1 MGTAQH
7 PPQVIVG
14 ARGFYAVW
22 LPADPDAVAKLVP
35 EGLTPADGCPVFMN
49 QYRVDD
55 SAQTSSHGSDDA
67 FGSYSLTY
75 LGADLAGLNVNPDTP
90 ARWWTHYLN
99 SSEPMARYA
108 EAHGV
113 PAVHTPGRDARWRS
127 TARVTSA
134 PRSSTARR
142 SSARRP
148 RSSSATPSG
157 STGSSATSPG
167 SSGEFT
173 SGRYA
178 FVADIAETLTIESIE
193 FLDPNHPIYQLRPA
207 DPLTVT
213 FGICYADMYFCYP
226 GGEGPLGST
235 HGS

>member
-1 MGTAQH
+1 MGTALH

-14 ARGFYAVW
+14 ARGLYLVW

-35 EGLTPADGCPVFMN
+35 EGLTPADDCPVFMN

-55 SAQTSSHGSDDA
+55 SAQTSSHGQDDA

-75 LGADLAGLNVNPDTP
+75 LGADLAGLDAAPEVPG
-90 ARWWTHYLN
+90 RWWTHYYN
-99 SSEPMARYA
+99 SSPPMGRYA

-113 PAVHTPGRDARWRS
+113 PALAGGETTIEHDGN
-127 TARVTSA
+127 RVVVTTTLDGSPA
-134 PRSSTARR
+134 IRTTGTMEVGKPVRANGQLRYITRR
-142 SSARRP
+142 Q
-148 RSSSATPSG
+148 
-157 STGSSATSPG
+157 
-167 SSGEFT
+167 GEFV

-178 FVADIAETLTIESIE
+178 FVADLAETFTVESLE

-213 FGICYADMYFCYP
+213 FGIFYTDMRFCYP
-226 GGEGPLGST
+226 GGEGPLHSL

>member
-1 MGTAQH
+1 MGTALH
-7 PPQVIVG
+7 PPQVIVN

-35 EGLTPADGCPVFMN
+35 EGLTVAEGCPVFMN

-55 SAQTSSHGSDDA
+55 PAQTSSHGLEDA

-75 LGADLAGLNVNPDTP
+75 LGADLANLDAAPEVPG
-90 ARWWTHYLN
+90 RWWTHYFN
-99 SSEPMARYA
+99 SSEPMGRYA

-113 PAVHTPGRDARWRS
+113 PAVF
-127 TARVTSA
+127 
-134 PRSSTARR
+134 
-142 SSARRP
+142 SSAESTLEIDGSRYVGTTILDGSPVIRTTATVELGSRP
-148 RSSSATPSG
+148 RANGQLRYITRVD
-157 STGSSATSPG
+157 
-167 SSGEFT
+167 GEFI

-178 FVADIAETLTIESIE
+178 FVADIAETVTFESIE

-213 FGICYADMYFCYP
+213 FGIWYEDMYFCYP
-226 GGEGPLGST
+226 GGEGPLNT
-235 HGS
+235 LHGS

>member
-1 MGTAQH
+1 MGTSLH

-35 EGLTPADGCPVFMN
+35 EGLTPAEGCPVFMN

-55 SAQTSSHGSDDA
+55 PAQTSSYGLDDA

-75 LGADLAGLNVNPDTP
+75 LGADLANLDAAPEVPG
-90 ARWWTHYLN
+90 RWWTHYFN
-99 SSEPMARYA
+99 SSEPMSRYA

-113 PAVHTPGRDARWRS
+113 PAVFGSAETTLEIDGSRYVGTTILDGAPVLRTIATVELGNLVRATGQLRYI
-127 TARVTSA
+127 TRV
-134 PRSSTARR
+134 
-142 SSARRP
+142 
-148 RSSSATPSG
+148 G
-157 STGSSATSPG
+157 GG
-167 SSGEFT
+167 FT

-178 FVADIAETLTIESIE
+178 FVADIAETLNIESIE

-213 FGICYADMYFCYP
+213 FGIYYADMSFCYP
-226 GGEGPLGST
+226 GGEGPVGST
-235 HGS
+235 HGR

>member
-49 QYRVDD
+49 QYRVED
-55 SAQTSSHGSDDA
+55 STQTSSHGSEDA

-113 PAVHTPGRDARWRS
+113 PAVHTPAESTLEIDGSRYVGTTIVDGTPVIRT
-127 TARVTSA
+127 TARVELGNPVRVNGQLRYIT
-134 PRSSTARR
+134 RVN
-142 SSARRP
+142 
-148 RSSSATPSG
+148 
-157 STGSSATSPG
+157 
-167 SSGEFT
+167 GEFT

-178 FVADIAETLTIESIE
+178 FVADIAETLAIESIE

-213 FGICYADMYFCYP
+213 FGIWYEDMYFCYP
-226 GGEGPLGST
+226 GGEGPLGSA

>member
-1 MGTAQH
+1 MGTALH

-55 SAQTSSHGSDDA
+55 SSQTSSHTSGDA

-75 LGADLAGLNVNPDTP
+75 LGVDLAGLNVNPETP
-90 ARWWTHYLN
+90 ARWWTHYIN
-99 SSEPMARYA
+99 SSEPMVRYA

-113 PAVHTPGRDARWRS
+113 PATHSRTEVALEIDGRRYGATTIVDGSAVLRT
-127 TARVTSA
+127 TATVERGSLVRANGQLRYITRVD
-134 PRSSTARR
+134 
-142 SSARRP
+142 
-148 RSSSATPSG
+148 G
-157 STGSSATSPG
+157 Q
-167 SSGEFT
+167 FT

-178 FVADIAETLTIESIE
+178 FVADVAETIEIGSID
-193 FLDPNHPIYQLRPA
+193 FLDPEHPIYQLRPA
-207 DPLTVT
+207 NPLTVT
-213 FGICYADMYFCYP
+213 FGIYYADMCFCYP
-226 GGEGPLGST
+226 GGEGPLGSSM

>member
-1 MGTAQH
+1 MGTSLH

-14 ARGFYAVW
+14 ARGLYLVW

-35 EGLTPADGCPVFMN
+35 EGLTPAAECPVYIN

-55 SAQTSSHGSDDA
+55 SAQTSSHGQPDA

-75 LGADLAGLNVNPDTP
+75 LGADLAGLDAAPEVPG
-90 ARWWTHYLN
+90 RWWTQYYN
-99 SSEPMARYA
+99 SSEPMTRYA

-113 PAVHTPGRDARWRS
+113 PALPGGETNIDIDGSRLVVTTVVDGTPIIRTTGTVEVGNPVRANGQLRYI
-127 TARVTSA
+127 TRV
-134 PRSSTARR
+134 
-142 SSARRP
+142 
-148 RSSSATPSG
+148 G
-157 STGSSATSPG
+157 
-167 SSGEFT
+167 GEFT

-178 FVADIAETLTIESIE
+178 FVADLAETFTVESLE
-193 FLDPNHPIYQLRPA
+193 FLEPNHPTYQLRPA

-213 FGICYADMYFCYP
+213 FSIFYTNMMFCYP
-226 GGEGPLGST
+226 GGEGPLNSV